1 MNLEKI
7 KKNLFKHWKLS
18 LIVIFLIIIV
28 IAISVYLYFNF
39 NIEEETKE
47 EVILEKLEIE
57 TDNEKDE
64 QTKEDIIQ
72 EITFDIKGAVKKP
85 GVYKIEEGKRVIDAI
100 NLAGG
105 LKSNA
110 DNSIINLSKKLKDEM
125 VIIIYTKEE
134 IKKMMEGDTVIK
146 VIEKECVCPKLEN
159 DACIDEKVTNEKIEV
174 NVEENNEDK
183 KISINTA
190 SINELT
196 SISGIGESKAKSIIE
211 YREKNGNFQKIED
224 IKNVSGIGESLF
236 EKIKDYIIL

>member
-39 NIEEETKE
+39 NIEEEIKE
-47 EVILEKLEIE
+47 EVVLEKLEVE

-72 EITFDIKGAVKKP
+72 EITFDIKGAVKNP
-85 GVYKIEEGKRVIDAI
+85 GVYEIELGKRVNDAI

-110 DNSIINLSKKLKDEM
+110 DNSVINLSKKLKDEM

-134 IKKMMEGDTVIK
+134 IKKMLEGDTVIK

-159 DACIDEKVTNEKIEV
+159 DACVEDKITNEKTDVSIDESKQ
-174 NVEENNEDK
+174 EELV
-183 KISINTA
+183 SINTA

-196 SISGIGESKAKSIIE
+196 SISGIGESKAKAIIE
-211 YREKNGNFQKIED
+211 YREKNGDFEKIED
-224 IKNVSGIGESLF
+224 VKNVSGIGESLF
-236 EKIKDYIIL
+236 EKIKDYITI

>member
-1 MNLEKI
+1 MELEKI
-7 KKNLFKHWKLS
+7 RKKLFKYWKIL
-18 LIVIFLIIIV
+18 LIVIILLIILIT
-28 IAISVYLYFNF
+28 ISVYLYFKF
-39 NIEEETKE
+39 NIKDEMKE
-47 EVILEKLEIE
+47 EVVLEKLEVE

-85 GVYKIEEGKRVIDAI
+85 GVYKMEEGKRVIDAI

-110 DNSIINLSKKLKDEM
+110 DNSVINLSKKLKDEM

-134 IKKMMEGDTVIK
+134 IKKMLEGDTVIK

-159 DACIDEKVTNEKIEV
+159 DACIEDKITNEKIDVSVDESKQ
-174 NVEENNEDK
+174 EDL
-183 KISINTA
+183 ISINTA

-196 SISGIGESKAKSIIE
+196 SISGIGESKAKAIIE
-211 YREKNGNFQKIED
+211 YREKNGNFEKIED
-224 IKNVSGIGESLF
+224 VKNVSGIGESLF
-236 EKIKDYIIL
+236 EKIKDYITI